1 MHTTWLSG
9 WSTAAVWLTVI
20 VKVLVG
26 PVQEV
31 LPLLKVGV
39 TTIVPVIGVVPP
51 LVAVKDEI
59 SPLPVEARPMLGVVL
74 VHAYVVVPPELVVPN
89 VTRVVADPLHTT

>member
-1 MHTTWLSG
+1 MLHTTWLSG
-9 WSTAAVWLTVI
+9 WSTTAVWLTVI

-39 TTIVPVIGVVPP
+39 TTIVPVIGEVPP
-51 LVAVKDEI
+51 LVAVKDI
-59 SPLPVEARPMLGVVL
+59 LPLPVEARPMFELLL
-74 VHAYVVVPPELVVPN
+74 VHAYVVVPPELVVP
-89 VTRVVADPLHTT
+89 